1 MKLSSDSLKKISL
14 ELGGNAPFIVFD
26 DADLDQAVRAAMASK
41 FRNAGQTCVC
51 ADRFLVQASI
61 HDRFCEKLAEEVKAL
76 RIGPGIQDGINLGP
90 LISEAAAVN
99 VATKV
104 ADAVASGARCET
116 GGKLLPSLGPNFYE
130 PTVLT
135 NVSLDSDIWKTET
148 FGPVA
153 PVVRFDTDEEALEI
167 ANDSDVGL
175 ASYFCTRDLG
185 RAFRISQR

>member
-1 MKLSSDSLKKISL
+1 MKLSSDSLKKVSL

-26 DADLDQAVRAAMASK
+26 DSDIDLAIKGAMASK

-51 ADRFLVQASI
+51 ADRFLVQDSI
-61 HDRFCEKLAEEVKAL
+61 YDEFCKRLVAEVQSL
-76 RIGPGIQDGINLGP
+76 RIGRGMDEATNLGP
-90 LISEAAAVN
+90 LISQFAASD

-104 ADAVASGARCET
+104 ANAIAQGANCEI
-116 GGKLLPSLGPNFYE
+116 GGKPLPLLGTNFYE

-135 NVSLDSDIWKTET
+135 NVPLDCDIWRTET

-153 PVVRFDTDEEALEI
+153 PVARFGTEEEALEI

-185 RAFRISQR
+185 RAFRVSQQ